1 MLEKIDRVIN
11 RAIPNFVGLC
21 KKLVFLLTFT
31 WFEVTNQVGRRDLTL
46 AR

>member
-1 MLEKIDRVIN
+1 MLEKIDQVIN
-11 RAIPNFVGLC
+11 RAIPNFVALC

-31 WFEVTNQVGRRDLTL
+31 RFEVINQVGRRDLTL